1 MYAQDLTLIGVKS
14 ESHYQGKV
22 ILSRSRYIA
31 PATQSLRFYKEDF
44 NPVHMLEINKDRKR
58 FLVKY
63 KETEFFINIDQ
74 FKQPLLG
81 TFLEIKKQDLE
92 PK

>member
-1 MYAQDLTLIGVKS
+1 
-14 ESHYQGKV
+14 
-22 ILSRSRYIA
+22 
-31 PATQSLRFYKEDF
+31 
-44 NPVHMLEINKDRKR
+44 MLEINKDRKR